1 MDDIDRAVDEL
12 VKKLRGRPDS
22 SQLLRRLFDGI
33 CEKLLQGNSTDHIS
47 ASNVVLEVMDQGSG
61 RLYRRY
67 LELGYEENDNGIRLS
82 GENIAGKAVHI
93 LFLSDTALKKMND
106 LRGAG
111 PDIPRCKDA

>member
-1 MDDIDRAVDEL
+1 MDDIDRAAAEFAE
-12 VKKLRGRPDS
+12 KLRGRPDS

-47 ASNVVLEVMDQGSG
+47 ASNAVLEVIDESGS
-61 RLYRRY
+61 LYRRY

-82 GENIAGKAVHI
+82 GENMAGEEVHI
-93 LFLSDTALKKMND
+93 LFLSDTALKKMRD

-111 PDIPRCKDA
+111 PDIPRCKDT

>member
-1 MDDIDRAVDEL
+1 MDDIDRAAAEL
-12 VKKLRGRPDS
+12 VEKLRGRPDS

-47 ASNVVLEVMDQGSG
+47 ASNAVLEVVDHRSG

-93 LFLSDTALKKMND
+93 LFLSDTALKKMKD